1 MPTRADGTYR
11 RTRVQTALRFGVLAL
26 SFVGYLDSLYLTIA
40 HYREFTPRCSV
51 IRGCETVL
59 TGRFSSFLGI
69 PTSVFGVVF
78 YLLIFY
84 LAVATIASSAG
95 RLCLVLKLAASVG
108 LLVSALLFLAEALVL
123 KAYCQYCIISAV
135 ASLGIFLA
143 ALGLRGERRR
153 APSREWT

>member
-1 MPTRADGTYR
+1 MPTRREETYR
-11 RTRVQTALRFGVLAL
+11 RTRVQSALRFGVLAL

-40 HYREFTPRCSV
+40 HYLEFTPRCSV

-59 TGRFSSFLGI
+59 TGRFSSLFGI
-69 PTSVFGVVF
+69 PTSVFGMVF
-78 YLLIFY
+78 YLIIFY
-84 LAVATIASSAG
+84 LAVATITSSTG

-108 LLVSALLFLAEALVL
+108 LLVSALLFLAEAVIL

-143 ALGLRGERRR
+143 SLGLRGERGRD
-153 APSREWT
+153 PSREWT